1 MCIYQKDVHYYSV
14 PYRYVSKKVKVV
26 YTDSFVEI
34 FYNNLRIASQI
45 RDRKKEDTLQL
56 MST

>member
-1 MCIYQKDVHYYSV
+1 MHYYSV
-14 PYRYVSKKVKVV
+14 PYHYISKKVKVK
-26 YTDSFVEI
+26 YTNSFVEI